1 MTGSYIPDGFDAV
14 IRQEDTNY
22 GDEVVEL
29 YASVKPFMNYSAI
42 GEDIKQG
49 QLMLQA
55 GTVLTPIHLGILASL
70 GMEKWR
76 Y

>member
-1 MTGSYIPDGFDAV
+1 
-14 IRQEDTNY
+14 
-22 GDEVVEL
+22 
-29 YASVKPFMNYSAI
+29 MNYSAI

-70 GMEKWR
+70 GMGESGGISPN
-76 Y
+76 